1 MVFIRW
7 LLLDS
12 PCCGLSLFH
21 DFSPVFDALVLLQ
34 NEEKVGRL
42 TVHSRLVF
50 EHLGELCVDLV
61 SGEDGHDADIEK
73 TLEFA
78 LRGQCTQVFVRKQVD
93 FDLGLGET
101 LQHLPLTLLDIAG
114 T

>member
-1 MVFIRW
+1 MMFIRW

-12 PCCGLSLFH
+12 PCCSLRLFH
-21 DFSPVFDALVLLQ
+21 DLGPVFDALVLLQ

-50 EHLGELCVDLV
+50 EHLGELGVDLV
-61 SGEDGHDADIEK
+61 RGEDRHDSDIEK
-73 TLEFA
+73 ALELA
-78 LRGQCTQVFVRKQVD
+78 LGSECAQVFVGQQVD
-93 FDLGLGET
+93 LDLGLGET